1 MALGHTQPCL
11 KDAAGHNAGQTWA
24 CSHTASAEQAYRRHA
39 HDVLAEIAGNPFAY
53 LRNHPRPGTA
63 R

>member
-1 MALGHTQPCL
+1 M